1 MTSYRAGALPG
12 IAVSLALSFLSVALI
27 ATPAFAVY
35 KCEQSGTITYT
46 DVPCE
51 GQKLPLH
58 STEPPRETED
68 KTLSSEKKEVA
79 RLQALR
85 EQRERQE
92 KQIRDLSARGAAA
105 RERKCKS
112 LALQLKWR
120 EEDLREAPLN
130 AQPKARKLAR
140 RAAEKYRTDCQ

>member
-1 MTSYRAGALPG
+1 MEDK
-12 IAVSLALSFLSVALI
+12 SLA
-27 ATPAFAVY
+27 
-35 KCEQSGTITYT
+35 
-46 DVPCE
+46 
-51 GQKLPLH
+51 
-58 STEPPRETED
+58 
-68 KTLSSEKKEVA
+68 SEKKEVA